1 MVKALFIGQVKKK
14 KRKRST
20 FSWNTTCSSQWK
32 GWDKYSYVFLA
43 PFCHIWRGAVTLS
56 LPNQPHFYFISMLH
70 TPVTPWSSSLGVWDL
85 MPSSCRRGSGS
96 TSFKTKDGL
105 HRYKMEVSSISAKFR
120 SAPPLPIIAFTPHF
134 FVSPIACFLFFKVT
148 ESLCFLSSFAT
159 WHCDLTWRVRFQ
171 AEGDIFS
178 PPSVL
183 LRTSLIKST
192 NKLVKQSL
200 VANAWN

>member
-1 MVKALFIGQVKKK
+1 MVKALFIGQVKKKK

-120 SAPPLPIIAFTPHF
+120 SAPPLPIIAFSPHF
-134 FVSPIACFLFFKVT
+134 FVSPMPVFYFLKLPKAFVF
-148 ESLCFLSSFAT
+148 
-159 WHCDLTWRVRFQ
+159 
-171 AEGDIFS
+171 
-178 PPSVL
+178 SVL
-183 LRTSLIKST
+183 LPPDIVTRPEELVFRQRGIFSLHPVSCFELL
-192 NKLVKQSL
+192 N
-200 VANAWN
+200 